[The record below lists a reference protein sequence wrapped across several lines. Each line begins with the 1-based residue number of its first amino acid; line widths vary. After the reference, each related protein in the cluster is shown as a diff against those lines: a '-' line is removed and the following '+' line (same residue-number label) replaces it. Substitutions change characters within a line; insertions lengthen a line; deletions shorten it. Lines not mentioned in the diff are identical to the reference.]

1 MADLPLGR
9 LRLGGVPKGGVPWIA
24 ALLAL
29 YLMVTALSPLAR
41 LFALALGPDETGTP
55 LGLLRDTLASM
66 AFRRALWNTLW
77 SSAGSVVVS
86 VALGLGLALMT
97 GVMRLPGRAFAAFL
111 ALSPVLIPSQ
121 IMALGWIELMGPGS
135 PILGPLGLAP
145 APGRPNPL
153 YSGGGVVWLMG
164 IEHMPF
170 VFIAVRAALNAVPA
184 DLVEAARIAGA
195 STGRIVARILL
206 PLTGPAVAAGAMLSF
221 AAAVGNFGVPALL
234 GIPGR
239 FPVLTTLIY
248 QRLNGFGP
256 AMIGKVAAIAA
267 VLVALALAAL
277 VLRQVLQRRW
287 SVPLPAGRGFGGFPP
302 GRAALPLSLLLWG
315 LLFLLAVAPLAA
327 LLATAL
333 VPALGVP
340 FGLGTATLANFET
353 VLSNPAVRRGF
364 ANSLALSAA
373 AATISA
379 PVAILLGWAG
389 GVARSR
395 LARVLGWI
403 ADAGFVVPGTVLGL
417 AMILT
422 YLRPLPLLGVSLY
435 GTAAIL
441 LLAYLGRFL
450 PLVLRPVE
458 AEIASADPSLDEAA
472 RIAGVGVARRITRVA
487 APALAPAAVA
497 GGLLIFMTALNEL
510 TVSALLWSAGHETI
524 GVQIFSMQYEG
535 NSTSAAA
542 ISVLALG
549 LVGLIVL
556 GIDRFGRALPAGTL
570 PWRAP

>member
-1 MADLPLGR
+1 MAETGR
-9 LRLGGVPKGGVPWIA
+9 TGPRAGGTGWIV
-24 ALLAL
+24 ALVAIYLA
-29 YLMVTALSPLAR
+29 VTALYPLSR
-41 LFALALGPDETGTP
+41 LFVLALGPDEAGTP
-55 LGLLRDTLASM
+55 FGLLRDTFGSL

-86 VALGLGLALMT
+86 VTLGLGLALAT
-97 GVMRLPGRAFAAFL
+97 GLMRLPGRALASFL

-135 PILGPLGLAP
+135 VLLAPLGLAP
-145 APGRPNPL
+145 PPGRPNPL

-164 IEHMPF
+164 IEHMPL
-170 VFIAVRAALNAVPA
+170 VFIAARAALQAVPA

-195 STGRIVARILL
+195 SSVRIMARVLL
-206 PLTGPAVAAGAMLSF
+206 PLTLPAVAAGAMLSF

-239 FPVLTTLIY
+239 FSVLTTLIY

-256 AMIGKVAAIAA
+256 AVIGKVAAIAL
-267 VLVALALAAL
+267 VLVVLALAAL
-277 VLRQVLQRRW
+277 VLRQIVHRRF
-287 SVPLPAGRGFGGFPP
+287 SVPLCSGPGFSGFTP
-302 GRAALPLSLLLWG
+302 GRAGVPLTLALW
-315 LLFLLAVAPLAA
+315 AVLGVLVLAPLAA

-340 FGLGTATLANFET
+340 LSLHSATLANFAA
-353 VLSNPAVRRGF
+353 VLTSPAVQRAF
-364 ANSLALSAA
+364 ANSFVLAFSAAALSAL
-373 AATISA
+373 
-379 PVAILLGWAG
+379 VAIGLGWLSA
-389 GVARSR
+389 VAKSR
-395 LARVLGWI
+395 VGRALGWL

-417 AMILT
+417 AMILV
-422 YLRPLPLLGVSLY
+422 YLRALPLVGVSLY

-458 AEIASADPSLDEAA
+458 AEIARTDAALDEAA
-472 RIAGVGVARRITRVA
+472 RIAGIGMVRRIICIA
-487 APALAPAAVA
+487 APVVAPTAVA
-497 GGLLIFMTALNEL
+497 GALLIFMTSLNEL

-535 NSTSAAA
+535 NSTAAAA
-542 ISVLALG
+542 ISVLALTLVAG
-549 LVGLIVL
+549 LVVLI
-556 GIDRFGRALPAGTL
+556 DSFGRGLPAGTL

>member
-1 MADLPLGR
+1 M
-9 LRLGGVPKGGVPWIA
+9 A
-24 ALLAL
+24 ALLAF
-29 YLMVTALSPLAR
+29 YLAVTALYPLAR
-41 LFALALGPDETGTP
+41 LFALALGPGPDGAP
-55 LGLLRDTLASM
+55 FGLLRETFASFG
-66 AFRRALWNTLW
+66 FRRALWNTLW

-86 VALGLGLALMT
+86 VLLGLALALAT
-97 GVMRLPGRAFAAFL
+97 GLMRLPGRALASFL

-135 PILGPLGLAP
+135 PVLSPLGLAP
-145 APGRPNPL
+145 PPGRPNPL

-164 IEHMPF
+164 IEHMPL
-170 VFIAVRAALNAVPA
+170 VFIAVRAALQAIPA
-184 DLVEAARIAGA
+184 DLVEAARIGGAG
-195 STGRIVARILL
+195 TGRIIARVLL
-206 PLTGPAVAAGAMLSF
+206 PLTLPALVAGAMLSF

-239 FPVLTTLIY
+239 FSVLTTLIY

-256 AMIGKVAAIAA
+256 AVIGKVAAIAA

-277 VLRQVLQRRW
+277 VLRHILQKRW
-287 SVPLPAGRGFGGFPP
+287 SVPMASGVGFAGFAP
-302 GRAALPLSLLLWG
+302 GRAGWPLSIALWAG
-315 LLFLLAVAPLAA
+315 LGMLCLAPLLA

-333 VPALGVP
+333 VPALGV
-340 FGLGTATLANFET
+340 GLSLETATFENFANVLA
-353 VLSNPAVRRGF
+353 NPAVRRAF
-364 ANSLALSAA
+364 LNSVSLSLAA
-373 AATISA
+373 AALSGGI
-379 PVAILLGWAG
+379 AILLGWLG
-389 GVARSR
+389 GVGRSR
-395 LARVLGWI
+395 VGRVLGWA

-417 AMILT
+417 AMILV
-422 YLRPLPLLGVSLY
+422 YLRPLPLVGLSLY

-458 AEIASADPSLDEAA
+458 AEIASADPALDEAA
-472 RIAGVGVARRITRVA
+472 RIAGVGVARRIAFIA
-487 APALAPAAVA
+487 APTLAPTAIA
-497 GGLLIFMTALNEL
+497 GALLIFMTALNEL

-549 LVGLIVL
+549 LVGVL
-556 GIDRFGRALPAGTL
+556 VLMVDRFGRNLPRGTL
-570 PWRAP
+570 PWRTP